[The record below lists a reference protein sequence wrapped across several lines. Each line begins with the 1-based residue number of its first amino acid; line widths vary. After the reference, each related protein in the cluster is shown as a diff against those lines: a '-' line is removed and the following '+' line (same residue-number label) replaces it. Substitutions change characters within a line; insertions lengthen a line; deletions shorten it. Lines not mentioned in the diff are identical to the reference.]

1 VVVAPLAALQNVDGQ
16 EILFVP
22 EGESSFRARRV
33 QVGRHSDS
41 VVEIVSGLQA
51 GEKVVVAGAFRLKSE
66 LLKAQMIEE

>member
-1 VVVAPLAALQNVDGQ
+1 MWMGKRSCSYR
-16 EILFVP
+16 
-22 EGESSFRARRV
+22 EGRYSFRARRV
-33 QVGRHSDS
+33 RVGRHSDS

>member
-1 VVVAPLAALQNVDGQ
+1 MWMGKRSCSYRR
-16 EILFVP
+16 
-22 EGESSFRARRV
+22 EGYSFRARRV
-33 QVGRHSDS
+33 RVGRHSDS